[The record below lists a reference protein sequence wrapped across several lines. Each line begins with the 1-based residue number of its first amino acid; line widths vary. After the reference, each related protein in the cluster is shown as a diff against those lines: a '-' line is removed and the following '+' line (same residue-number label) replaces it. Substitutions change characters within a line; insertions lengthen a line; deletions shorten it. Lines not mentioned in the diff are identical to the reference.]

1 MPFDQPERGRV
12 AWSAVRWVL
21 AGAVVALALALLA
34 LTIREAPGGTNMPF
48 DHWYGNWRAV
58 LLVSAVFTAFVIGFA
73 RPRRRVEWRNAG
85 ISTAFFVSLFTE
97 MFGIPLTVYLLA
109 PLLGLPP
116 AAFGMNESH
125 LWAFLLARL
134 GVLPLDVGV
143 HVVMLLSVGLIALGV
158 SLVAVGWA
166 TVYRGRGGL
175 VTSGIYRYLRHPQYL
190 GLILIVLA
198 FNIQWPTLPTLV
210 MAPLLILAY
219 VGLARRE
226 DRDLAGRFGG
236 AFRAYAARTRAFL
249 PSRSEGTTEAAN
261 ARHPR

>member
-1 MPFDQPERGRV
+1 MRLDLPERGRV
-12 AWSAVRWVL
+12 AWSVVRWVL
-21 AGAVVALALALLA
+21 AGAVVALGLTLLA

-48 DHWYGNWRAV
+48 DHWYGNWRAMLV
-58 LLVSAVFTAFVIGFA
+58 VSAVFTLFVIGFA
-73 RPRRRVEWRNAG
+73 RPRGRVEWRNAG
-85 ISTAFFVSLFTE
+85 IYTAFLVSLFTE

-143 HVVMLLSVGLIALGV
+143 YVVMLVSVGLIGLGV

-166 TVYRGRGGL
+166 TVYRGHGSL
-175 VTSGIYRYLRHPQYL
+175 VTSGIYRHLRHPQYL
-190 GLILIVLA
+190 GLIVIALA
-198 FNIQWPTLPTLV
+198 FNIQWPTLPTLL

-219 VGLARRE
+219 IGLARRE
-226 DRDLAGRFGG
+226 DRELGTRFGE
-236 AFRAYAARTRAFL
+236 AFGAYAARTPPFL
-249 PSRSEGTTEAAN
+249 PSRRRFRAKA
-261 ARHPR
+261 PVW

>member
-1 MPFDQPERGRV
+1 MRRRGVLTLGAPALGHALVGATLPERGRV

-48 DHWYGNWRAV
+48 DHGYGNWRAV

-73 RPRRRVEWRNAG
+73 RPRRRIEWCNAG

-97 MFGIPLTVYLLA
+97 MFGIPLTV
-109 PLLGLPP
+109 
-116 AAFGMNESH
+116 
-125 LWAFLLARL
+125 
-134 GVLPLDVGV
+134 
-143 HVVMLLSVGLIALGV
+143 
-158 SLVAVGWA
+158 
-166 TVYRGRGGL
+166 
-175 VTSGIYRYLRHPQYL
+175 
-190 GLILIVLA
+190 

-226 DRDLAGRFGG
+226 DRDLAGRFGE
-236 AFRAYAARTRAFL
+236 ALRAYAVRTRAFL

>member
-1 MPFDQPERGRV
+1 MRFDLPERGRV
-12 AWSAVRWVL
+12 AWLGVRWVL
-21 AGAVVALALALLA
+21 AGAVVALGLTLLA
-34 LTIREAPGGTNMPF
+34 LTIREAPGGTNMSF

-58 LLVSAVFTAFVIGFA
+58 LVVSAVFTLFVIGFA

-85 ISTAFFVSLFTE
+85 IYTAFLVSLFTE

-109 PLLGLPP
+109 LLLGLPP

-125 LWAFLLARL
+125 LWAFLLAR
-134 GVLPLDVGV
+134 VGV
-143 HVVMLLSVGLIALGV
+143 QPLEVGVYVVMLLSVALIALGV
-158 SLVAVGWA
+158 SLVAIGWA
-166 TVYRGRGGL
+166 AVYRGRGGL

-219 VGLARRE
+219 VRLARRE
-226 DRDLAGRFGG
+226 DRELAARFGD
-236 AFRAYAARTRAFL
+236 AFRAYAACVPAFL
-249 PSRSEGTTEAAN
+249 PSRRRAAVGEAAV
-261 ARHPR
+261 R

>member
-1 MPFDQPERGRV
+1 MRLDLPERGRA

-21 AGAVVALALALLA
+21 AGAVVALGLMLLA
-34 LTIREAPGGTNMPF
+34 LTIRAAPGGTNMPF

-58 LLVSAVFTAFVIGFA
+58 LLVSVVFTAFVIGFA

-109 PLLGLPP
+109 PSLGLPP

-134 GVLPLDVGV
+134 GVLPLGMGIR
-143 HVVMLLSVGLIALGV
+143 VVMLLSVGLIAVGV

-226 DRDLAGRFGG
+226 DRELSARFGE
-236 AFRAYAARTRAFL
+236 AFRTYAARTRAFL

-261 ARHPR
+261 ARYPR